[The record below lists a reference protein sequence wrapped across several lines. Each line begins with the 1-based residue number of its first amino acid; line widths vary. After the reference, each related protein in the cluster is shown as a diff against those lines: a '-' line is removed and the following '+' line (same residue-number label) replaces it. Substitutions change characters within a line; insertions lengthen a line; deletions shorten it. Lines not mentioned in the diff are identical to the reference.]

1 MTMPQAGV
9 GAMAGARQPTVA
21 TSDTTAGLRLR
32 GSGLSTYAGQRVQ
45 VVGTFVPAAV
55 AQARTA
61 SVQEFRV
68 TSIMP
73 LAGACP

>member
-1 MTMPQAGV
+1 
-9 GAMAGARQPTVA
+9 
-21 TSDTTAGLRLR
+21 LR

-45 VVGTFVPAAV
+45 VVGTFVPGAG